1 VYLTANYDLQQI
13 QLALAVTDSV
23 MAPDLISFDPP
34 RSTDCPS
41 STADH
46 WFIGVIVLA
55 CILAIVLVILSI
67 YLFTGQRGEKARMKA
82 VIKEYLQE
90 TRKSANHLG
99 SEPHETSPPRHA
111 VEADGKARHES
122 NASELN
128 SDGILATIARTLS
141 RRSSKFGRGMSV
153 STTVSPHTDTVDPIS
168 CSPKGHSPAEL
179 AGLNQTIGDSA
190 PKEPVV

>member
-34 RSTDCPS
+34 S
-41 STADH
+41 STVCLSPTVDH

-67 YLFTGQRGEKARMKA
+67 YLFQRRKGEKARIKA
-82 VIKEYLQE
+82 VITEDLQE
-90 TRKSANHLG
+90 TGKSANHLG
-99 SEPHETSPPRHA
+99 NEPHETSLPPHP
-111 VEADGKARHES
+111 VEADGKARHDS

-128 SDGILATIARTLS
+128 SDSILAMLARTWS
-141 RRSSKFGRGMSV
+141 RRSSKFSHGRSV
-153 STTVSPHTDTVDPIS
+153 STAVSPHTDMVDPIS
-168 CSPKGHSPAEL
+168 RSPEGHPPAEL
-179 AGLNQTIGDSA
+179 AGLNQTIRDSA
-190 PKEPVV
+190 HKEPVV